1 MQHDNSPSPT
11 PSPLPSPTASLKPS
25 PEANFLFVYG
35 TLRLD
40 VRSAL
45 QERGIAN
52 HALEAFHSNLHS
64 KAQFVA
70 SAQVLGRLYLVT
82 DNSADA
88 PAHYPALVLA
98 AKHSYP
104 IMGELYALPPEF
116 DFTLLDEYEECSARC
131 PKPHLYRRE
140 KINVQLTNSDFTEQ
154 SNERRQQ
161 STWAWCYVYNQST
174 DLLAEIRSGDF
185 AKALFNK

>member
-88 PAHYPALVLA
+88 PAHYPALILA
-98 AKHSYP
+98 TKHPYP
-104 IMGELYALPPEF
+104 AIGLCQLAH
-116 DFTLLDEYEECSARC
+116 LLRQRQTIGNCCPARSM
-131 PKPHLYRRE
+131 KPCVRP
-140 KINVQLTNSDFTEQ
+140 SP
-154 SNERRQQ
+154 
-161 STWAWCYVYNQST
+161 
-174 DLLAEIRSGDF
+174 LAVRLRLKMNCG
-185 AKALFNK
+185 LMRM